1 MSWKDKVQN
10 PFIIVTG
17 DGVTYSDLL
26 WKNDCIK
33 ELDYNITEFD
43 FPNIQ
48 GSLIFR
54 GTNKARKFSLH
65 IIFQGDDQLDQADQ
79 FEDSANDPRAW
90 TVQHPIYGTIT
101 VQPVSLK
108 FDPSGFN
115 TTIVTGTLLETIT
128 FGGPKITKDPRIDIL
143 FQKQQMDE
151 LVAQAYQVEITQL
164 KPGIKDVN
172 TLSGFNK
179 LIYDIGAKTVKLT
192 EDAGNYFNAFNAANA
207 SIQSLASNPILAMQ
221 DFQTVINYPS
231 QFVDSIKNRITTI
244 QSQFSSLS
252 GQVNKIFT
260 INDKR
265 NFEATGNT
273 LVSSMAVTSVTSYDS
288 GGNVVVGT
296 ILPDYATKQ
305 DVLDV
310 ITKIQVMYNA
320 FLALLDQLQTTN
332 GGLETSYIPD
342 AGSLQ
347 ALDQIISF
355 TITNLT
361 NIALSSKQERVVL
374 LTEDSNIIIQAH
386 KYYGLLVD
394 DSTIDTIIKN
404 NNIALNELIQ
414 LSKGRQLLFYI

>member
-10 PFIIVTG
+10 PFIITTG
-17 DGVTYSDLL
+17 DGVTYSNIL

-48 GSLIFR
+48 GSFIFR
-54 GTNKARKFSLH
+54 GTNRARKFNLH
-65 IIFQGDDQLDQADQ
+65 IVFQGDDNFDTSEQ
-79 FEDSANDPRAW
+79 FEASANDPRAW
-90 TVQHPIYGTIT
+90 VIQHPIYKTIT

-115 TTIVTGTLLETIT
+115 TTVVTGTLLETIT
-128 FGGPKITKDPRIDIL
+128 FGGPKITKDPRTDIL
-143 FQKQQMDE
+143 FQKQQMDQT
-151 LVAQAYQVEITQL
+151 VAQAYQVEITQL

-172 TLSGFNK
+172 TLTGYNK
-179 LIYDIGAKTVKLT
+179 LVYDIGAKTVKLT
-192 EDAGNYFNAFNAANA
+192 EDAGNYLNAFNAANA

-231 QFVDSIKNRITTI
+231 QFVDSIKNRITAI

-252 GQVNKIFT
+252 GQAKNILS

-273 LVSSMAVTSVTSYDS
+273 LVSSMAVAAVTSYDANS
-288 GGNVVVGT
+288 NPVIGT
-296 ILPDYATKQ
+296 VLPDYATKQ

-310 ITKIQVMYNA
+310 IDDIQIMYQA
-320 FLALLDQLQTTN
+320 LLALLDQLQTAN

-342 AGSLQ
+342 AASLQ
-347 ALDQIISF
+347 ALDQIVNF
-355 TITNLT
+355 TIVNLA

-374 LTEDSNIIIQAH
+374 LTEDSNVIIQAH

-404 NNIALNELIQ
+404 NNISLNELIQ
-414 LSKGRQLLFYI
+414 LSKGRELIFYI

>member
-1 MSWKDKVQN
+1 MSWSDKVQN
-10 PFIIVTG
+10 PFIITTG
-17 DGVTYSDLL
+17 DGVTYSNIL
-26 WKNDCIK
+26 WKNDNVK
-33 ELDYNITEFD
+33 EIDYNISEFD

-65 IIFQGDDQLDQADQ
+65 IIFQGDNQLDDADQ
-79 FEDSANDPRAW
+79 FENSANDSRAW
-90 TVQHPIYGTIT
+90 TVQHPIYGTLT

-128 FGGPKITKDPRIDIL
+128 FGGPKITKDPRLNIL

-151 LVAQAYQVEITQL
+151 LTAESYQVEITQL
-164 KPGIKDVN
+164 KPGIKDVS
-172 TLSGFNK
+172 TLTGFNK

-207 SIQSLASNPILAMQ
+207 SIQSLVSNPLLAMQ
-221 DFQTVINYPS
+221 DLQTVINYPS
-231 QFVDSIKNRITTI
+231 QFVDSIKNRINAI
-244 QSQFSSLS
+244 QSQFNSLS
-252 GQVNKIFT
+252 SQVGKILT
-260 INDKR
+260 INDKKS
-265 NFEATGNT
+265 FETTGNT
-273 LVSSMAVTSVTSYDS
+273 LVSSMAVASVTSYDS

-305 DVLDV
+305 DVLNV
-310 ITKIQVMYNA
+310 IDDIQIMYNA

-347 ALDQIISF
+347 ALDQIIGF

-361 NIALSSKQERVVL
+361 TIALSSKQERIVL
-374 LTEDSNIIIQAH
+374 LTEDSNVIIQAH

-394 DSTIDTIIKN
+394 DSTIDTIIN
-404 NNIALNELIQ
+404 NNGIVLNELIQ

>member
-1 MSWKDKVQN
+1 MSWIDKVQN

-17 DGVTYSDLL
+17 DGVTYEDLL
-26 WKNDCIK
+26 WKNDSIK
-33 ELDYNITEFD
+33 EIDYNISEFD

-54 GTNKARKFSLH
+54 GTNRARKFSLH
-65 IIFQGDDQLDQADQ
+65 IIFQGDDQLDNADQ
-79 FEDSANDPRAW
+79 FEASANDPRAW
-90 TVQHPIYGTIT
+90 IVQHPIYGTLT

-128 FGGPKITKDPRIDIL
+128 FGGPKITQDPRINIL
-143 FQKQQMDE
+143 FQKQQTDDLTAE
-151 LVAQAYQVEITQL
+151 AYQVEITQL
-164 KPGIKDVN
+164 KPGIKDVS

-179 LIYDIGAKTVKLT
+179 LVYDIGAKTVKLT

-207 SIQSLASNPILAMQ
+207 SIQSLVSNPLLAMQ
-221 DFQTVINYPS
+221 DLQTVINYPS
-231 QFVDSIKNRITTI
+231 QFVDSIKNRIITI
-244 QSQFSSLS
+244 QTQFSSLS
-252 GQVNKIFT
+252 AQVGKILS
-260 INDKR
+260 INDKKS
-265 NFEATGNT
+265 FEATGST
-273 LVSSMAVTSVTSYDS
+273 LVSSMAVTSVTSYDAN
-288 GGNVVVGT
+288 GNVVVGT

-310 ITKIQVMYNA
+310 ITDIQTMYNA

-342 AGSLQ
+342 AGTLQ
-347 ALDQIISF
+347 ALDQIIGF
-355 TITNLT
+355 TVTNLAG
-361 NIALSSKQERVVL
+361 IALSSKQERVVL
-374 LTEDSNIIIQAH
+374 LTEDSNVIIQAH

-394 DSTIDTIIKN
+394 DSTIDAVINN